1 MGRAK
6 RNPPPNFNPLSF
18 EPQHTLLG
26 NNIILYGLAAG
37 KVDDLTQL
45 AEATGGSSYPLSASS
60 EVIGNIT
67 NALVDLETSGQLV
80 LEADNPL
87 YIESITP
94 KIIDIADMSAGDKI
108 QFTVTFNRVS
118 VSESQKVEFSLFL
131 KTDKSA
137 FLERQPVTLEY

>member
-1 MGRAK
+1 MDWLTCFSERRVGRAK

-37 KVDDLTQL
+37 GEVDDLTQL
-45 AEATGGSSYPLSASS
+45 VEATGGSSYHLSANSN
-60 EVIGNIT
+60 EAIGNIT

-87 YIESITP
+87 YVESITP
-94 KIIDIADMSAGDKI
+94 KIIDIADMSAGDEI
-108 QFTVTFNRVS
+108 QFTVIFNKIS
-118 VSESQKVEFSLFL
+118 ISESKTVEFSQR
-131 KTDKSA
+131 SMG
-137 FLERQPVTLEY
+137 